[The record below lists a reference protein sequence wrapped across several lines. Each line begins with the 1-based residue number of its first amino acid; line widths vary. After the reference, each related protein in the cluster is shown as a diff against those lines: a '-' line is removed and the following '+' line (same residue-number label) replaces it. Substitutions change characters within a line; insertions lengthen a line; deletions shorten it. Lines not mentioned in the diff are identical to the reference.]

1 MFLHK
6 SRRTETGC
14 HHKEDNLGVGMQNTR
29 MVGPIWRKLW
39 MTKGRYL
46 LSFFLLAML
55 ILDGSPAQGYDNQ
68 RDGFLLG
75 AGLGVG
81 QTSYKQELT
90 ISGSGTATS
99 PTEYQLGII
108 TDFKIGYAPEKTW
121 AVYFTNK
128 VSWFEMINVMDES
141 VIIASGL
148 SALAFQSWFKP
159 KAPSG
164 FITLGIGM
172 SSWGAFFKESF
183 NQAWTGLGIFAGGG
197 YELSRGW
204 SLEAYWIWGETKDSV
219 SGMSIKSE
227 TNTFMF
233 TLNVLGY

>member
-1 MFLHK
+1 M
-6 SRRTETGC
+6 
-14 HHKEDNLGVGMQNTR
+14 GMQNTQLFR
-29 MVGPIWRKLW
+29 PIRRKYRT
-39 MTKGRYL
+39 TKKRFL
-46 LSFFLLAML
+46 FSVFLLTIL
-55 ILDGSPAQGYDNQ
+55 ILNGSPAQGYDYQ
-68 RDGFLLG
+68 REGFLLG

-148 SALAFQSWFKP
+148 SALAFQNWFKP
-159 KAPSG
+159 KAPSP

-172 SSWGAFFKESF
+172 SSWGAFFDENF
-183 NQAWTGLGIFAGGG
+183 DQTWTGLGIFAGGG
-197 YELSRGW
+197 YEFSRGW
-204 SLEAYWIWGETKDSV
+204 SLEAYWIWGEAKDSV
-219 SGMSIKSE
+219 SGISAKSE

>member
-1 MFLHK
+1 MFIRS
-6 SRRTETGC
+6 SRQTEIG
-14 HHKEDNLGVGMQNTR
+14 HRLKADNLGLRMLNTR
-29 MVGPIWRKLW
+29 LFRPGRRKC
-39 MTKGRYL
+39 MTKKKKRAL
-46 LSFFLLAML
+46 FSLFLLA
-55 ILDGSPAQGYDNQ
+55 ILFINASSAQGYDNQ
-68 RDGFLLG
+68 REGFLLG

-90 ISGSGTATS
+90 TFSGTATS

-148 SALAFQSWFKP
+148 SAVAFQNWFKP

-164 FITLGIGM
+164 FIALGIGM

-183 NQAWTGLGIFAGGG
+183 SETWTGLGIFAGGG

-204 SLEAYWIWGETKDSV
+204 SLEAYWIWGETKDSI
-219 SGMSIKSE
+219 SGISAKSE
-227 TNTFMF
+227 TNTFML

>member
-1 MFLHK
+1 MFIHS
-6 SRRTETGC
+6 SRQTET
-14 HHKEDNLGVGMQNTR
+14 KNRLKADDLGLGMLNTQLFR
-29 MVGPIWRKLW
+29 PIRRKYRTNKKRALFS
-39 MTKGRYL
+39 L
-46 LSFFLLAML
+46 FLLAIL
-55 ILDGSPAQGYDNQ
+55 ILNGSPAQGYDYQ

-81 QTSYKQELT
+81 HTSYKQELT

-99 PTEYQLGII
+99 PTEYQFGII

-148 SALAFQSWFKP
+148 SALAFQNWFKP
-159 KAPSG
+159 KSPSG

-183 NQAWTGLGIFAGGG
+183 SETWTGLGIFAGGG
-197 YELSRGW
+197 YEFSRGW
-204 SLEAYWIWGETKDSV
+204 SLEAYWIWGEAKDSI
-219 SGMSIKSE
+219 SGISAKSE